1 MNTLSR
7 RLARSLSL
15 SFLCVSLFTAARA
28 ADPSPGFVDFGKL
41 VPSASS
47 DQFVEVHLHGALL
60 KLAAQVTQKNEPE
73 VADLLSGIERVRVNV
88 VGLGEDN
95 RAEITQRVKHIR
107 SELAGNGW
115 DQIVQAK
122 EAKSDVSV
130 YLKSTQQEVVQ
141 GIVVTVIEG
150 GREAV
155 LINVVGNIRL
165 DQLGKL
171 GERLNLDPLKNLEGT
186 LRQPKSE
193 RTKEAK

>member
-1 MNTLSR
+1 MNAFSR
-7 RLARSLSL
+7 RFARCLSL
-15 SFLCVSLFTAARA
+15 ASLCVALSSAVHA

-41 VPSASS
+41 VPSSSS
-47 DQFVEVHLHGALL
+47 DQFVEVNLHGALL
-60 KLAAQVTQKNEPE
+60 KLAAQVTKKNEPD

-95 RAEITQRVKHIR
+95 REEMTQRVKRIR

-115 DQIVQAK
+115 EQIVQAK

-130 YLKSTQQEVVQ
+130 FIKSAKGDVVQ
-141 GIVVTVIEG
+141 GVVVTVMDG

-165 DQLGKL
+165 EQLGKL
-171 GERLNLDPLKNLEGT
+171 GERLDLDPLKNLEGT
-186 LRQPKSE
+186 LRQPKTDS
-193 RTKEAK
+193 TKDAK

>member
-1 MNTLSR
+1 MNTRAR
-7 RLARSLSL
+7 RLAQSLSL
-15 SFLCVSLFTAARA
+15 SALCVSLVSTAYA
-28 ADPSPGFVDFGKL
+28 ADHSPGFVDFGKL
-41 VPSASS
+41 VPSSTS
-47 DQFVEVHLHGALL
+47 DQFVEVQLHGALL
-60 KLAAQVTQKNEPE
+60 KLAAQVSKKNEPE

-107 SELAGNGW
+107 AELAGNGW
-115 DQIVQAK
+115 DQVVQAK

-141 GIVVTVIEG
+141 GIVVTIMEG

-186 LRQPKSE
+186 LRQPKNE
-193 RTKEAK
+193 GAKEAK